1 MELLELVKDKILSD
15 TSSFNYLYKNIMKY
29 SKVNSVSSRNNFP
42 KLKEGAYI
50 VNFDEWTSIETLW
63 IALYVNNENVAYFDR
78 FGVEYIPKEL

>member
-1 MELLELVKDKILSD
+1 MK
-15 TSSFNYLYKNIMKY
+15 YKNIMKY
-29 SKVNSVSSRNNFP
+29 SKVNGVSSRNNLP

-50 VNFDEWTSIETLW
+50 VNFDEWKSIETPC